1 MILSHILAMNN
12 EQALEIVEVLNDNK
26 MLLHAMLFKKTVF
39 QKNTITGK
47 FESHEKMMVMAIV

>member
-1 MILSHILAMNN
+1 MNK
-12 EQALEIVEVLNDNK
+12 EQALEIVEVLTDKK
-26 MLLHAMLFKKTVF
+26 MLLHTMLFKKTVF